1 MKDITKEFLDIKD
14 SLYTEVI
21 IEQRLHELTGLEF
34 HVRFNNDDTISIRQ
48 DQTSQSVRL
57 SRDDINNIKI
67 EIDYIDINPSRNLLR
82 AAAIIVEILE
92 ADQDLK
98 EIQDLFKP

>member
-48 DQTSQSVRL
+48 D
-57 SRDDINNIKI
+57 
-67 EIDYIDINPSRNLLR
+67 
-82 AAAIIVEILE
+82 
-92 ADQDLK
+92 
-98 EIQDLFKP
+98 